1 MLNHNKITGTKY
13 VVFRVDRTYKSI
25 ESIGGFQGHMQR
37 TFYTPNA
44 NPYLKKRNRILIGS
58 KNIKEDVEKYIDG
71 IKLRKNGN
79 IARDIIMTA
88 SPEFF
93 RERTRDDIDNWVEL
107 NLKFLKDK
115 FGDNCIYAVLHQ
127 DETTPHIHALVVPKF
142 WVEKQQQYKLRSNI
156 YFDGKDKLSK
166 WQDEYAE
173 YINKEFNE
181 LKRGI
186 KGSKATHIKIK
197 QYYTLVNADLNDKDF
212 NSILALAKNSKLLEK
227 NIQALRDTLELY
239 KDKYVH
245 KHKELN
251 IEKNKL
257 DNIKNNLLELKE
269 DKEVYRKTIKALSER
284 YHISQQSIKN
294 IVKEMTSDIK
304 NERER

>member
-1 MLNHNKITGTKY
+1 MLNHSKITGTKY

-58 KNIKEDVEKYIDG
+58 KNIKEDAEKYIEG

-93 RERTRDDIDNWVEL
+93 RERTREDIDNWVEL

-166 WQDEYAE
+166 WQDEYSE

-186 KGSKATHIKIK
+186 KGSKATHVKIK

-269 DKEVYRKTIKALSER
+269 DKEIYRKTIKALSER